1 MALKFLRML
10 SAHADR
16 NHFGVQR
23 GRKEAPFCSRVG
35 MRQIRRESV
44 TPFGAE
50 TRDLAQSPCKDVE
63 GSLCPCSRL
72 PWFECVPQLAIE
84 RRTCFRSVPRSDPPP
99 VLDGGRFVLKER
111 RWLAEQ

>member
-44 TPFGAE
+44 TRSGA
-50 TRDLAQSPCKDVE
+50 
-63 GSLCPCSRL
+63 
-72 PWFECVPQLAIE
+72 
-84 RRTCFRSVPRSDPPP
+84 
-99 VLDGGRFVLKER
+99 
-111 RWLAEQ
+111 